1 MTPQIKAWRKDKQ
14 DKANKNKIA
23 MELSGLELSIS
34 KILKER
40 QERNNENRI

>member
-1 MTPQIKAWRKDKQ
+1 MTPQIREWRKDEQ

-40 QERNNENRI
+40 QGKNGK